1 MPLTPPEGA
10 RTPAIVDG
18 RSEGEAPP
26 ILYSLQVLRGVAAL
40 LVMLYH
46 YSHYLK
52 STLRDTRVESLPFS
66 GGYAGVDIFF
76 VISGFIIVYTTQAR
90 EHANAADFSLRRFFR
105 VVPLAQLITLA
116 YFLYVSARPPL
127 GVLWRSL
134 CLLPITDVDP
144 PKFGFP
150 VMPQAWTLPYELY
163 FYALFA
169 AALLLSHR
177 WRVALSSVAVVVSVF
192 AFQWLL
198 GGPITLV
205 PNQVFLPAAQT
216 GMVPPE
222 ILGLMGNPILLEFI
236 VGMLLA
242 CAFVRFGP
250 LLRHGWAA
258 WASRIAALVLTG
270 VFLHSYLSPLDPG
283 NGLLHKGFGAVCLVV
298 AGLLLEASR
307 PRSLAGPL
315 AGRCLAVGLW
325 LGAISYPLYLIHL
338 GIADKLVRRASSIL
352 LGLRVDGVVGF
363 LALAAASLALA
374 SAIHVGVERYLIRA
388 GKTLIALRHRRARAA
403 S

>member
-1 MPLTPPEGA
+1 
-10 RTPAIVDG
+10 
-18 RSEGEAPP
+18 
-26 ILYSLQVLRGVAAL
+26 
-40 LVMLYH
+40 
-46 YSHYLK
+46 
-52 STLRDTRVESLPFS
+52 
-66 GGYAGVDIFF
+66 
-76 VISGFIIVYTTQAR
+76 
-90 EHANAADFSLRRFFR
+90 
-105 VVPLAQLITLA
+105 
-116 YFLYVSARPPL
+116 
-127 GVLWRSL
+127 
-134 CLLPITDVDP
+134 
-144 PKFGFP
+144 
-150 VMPQAWTLPYELY
+150 
-163 FYALFA
+163 
-169 AALLLSHR
+169 
-177 WRVALSSVAVVVSVF
+177 VSVF

-205 PNQVFLPAAQT
+205 PNQVFLPAVRT

-250 LLRHGWAA
+250 LLRHGRAA
-258 WASRIAALVLTG
+258 WASRVAALVLTG

-338 GIADKLVRRASSIL
+338 GIADKLVRRASSLL

-388 GKTLIALRHRRARAA
+388 GKALIALRHRRARAA